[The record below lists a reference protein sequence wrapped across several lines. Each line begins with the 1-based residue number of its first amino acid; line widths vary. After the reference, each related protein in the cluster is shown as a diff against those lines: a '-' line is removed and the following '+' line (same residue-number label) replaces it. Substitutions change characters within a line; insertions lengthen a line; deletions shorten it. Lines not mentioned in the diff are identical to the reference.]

1 MRKKLS
7 IQHDKS
13 LFGHTYTL
21 VQGDL
26 SVEIIKNMDSDFKK
40 NSSRITKNYYWFRA
54 PKISQDAL
62 MESMQGLCYMEGKH
76 QLEVWA
82 TVHEN
87 QAPQFDASLKLVDDV
102 DAASWAWS
110 YTDVWMKWDDA
121 AEKEFKEGLKPQ
133 KGLKVYTDKDGNLK
147 VKGKVTVTELSD
159 P

>member
-1 MRKKLS
+1 MRKKLA
-7 IQHDKS
+7 IQHDRS

-21 VQGDL
+21 VKGDL

-40 NSSRITKNYYWFRA
+40 NAGRITKNYYWFRA
-54 PKISQDAL
+54 PKISQAAL
-62 MESMQGLCYMEGKH
+62 MESMQGLCNLEGKH

-82 TVHEN
+82 TVNEN
-87 QAPQFDASLKLVDDV
+87 QEPLFDASLKLVDDV

-121 AEKEFKEGLKPQ
+121 AEKEFKAGLKPQ

-147 VKGKVTVTELSD
+147 VKGNITVSQISD